1 MGNKKQTV
9 QKTTK
14 KTVFEV
20 FGREGYDVSKF
31 IAGLLIPSMICSC
44 RKAPNGER
52 AKILARLKTE
62 KKPFL
67 FFDNKPPEEAGHNED
82 RTKIPDYERPPLEET
97 NLGSIWTLCKKQWEH
112 WYVNINLCIFL
123 HKCSS
128 AKAISKMFKVQ

>member
-1 MGNKKQTV
+1 M
-9 QKTTK
+9 
-14 KTVFEV
+14 
-20 FGREGYDVSKF
+20 SKF

-52 AKILARLKTE
+52 TKILARLKTE

-67 FFDNKPPEEAGHNED
+67 FFDNKPPEEADHNED

-112 WYVNINLCIFL
+112 WYVNINPCIFL

-128 AKAISKMFKVQ
+128 AKAISRMFKVQ